1 MRGESLLQESAKF
14 VHSLVL
20 LERGTTRSGQRAGSA
35 GAVLYGLSVATVLG
49 MGAGPACPWL
59 PGNGEDVPPEVEDR
73 ASGRLPELV
82 SPEVVA
88 VPRLALSLGSFPEV
102 ES

>member
-20 LERGTTRSGQRAGSA
+20 LERGTTRSGHCRATRRERRRRP
-35 GAVLYGLSVATVLG
+35 L
-49 MGAGPACPWL
+49 WL
-59 PGNGEDVPPEVEDR
+59 LPEVEDR

>member
-1 MRGESLLQESAKF
+1 M
-14 VHSLVL
+14 
-20 LERGTTRSGQRAGSA
+20 
-35 GAVLYGLSVATVLG
+35 VATVLW

-59 PGNGEDVPPEVEDR
+59 PGNGEDVPQEVEDR

>member
-1 MRGESLLQESAKF
+1 M
-14 VHSLVL
+14 
-20 LERGTTRSGQRAGSA
+20 
-35 GAVLYGLSVATVLG
+35 VATVLW

-59 PGNGEDVPPEVEDR
+59 PGNGEDVPQEVEDR

-88 VPRLALSLGSFPEV
+88 VPQFALSLGSFPEV